1 MAGLGSYQTIRQNKE
16 IRLKKILI
24 FAQPPKPSIKMK
36 NVLVIYYSQSGQLE
50 EIARNIAKPFLNS
63 EEINVSFHEIK
74 LEKPF
79 PFPWDKDSFFDAF
92 PESFLQIPRELKP
105 VPEEIL
111 NTKFDLILFH
121 YQVWYLSPSIPV
133 NSFLKSNDAK
143 KLLNDTPVITIS
155 GSRNMWIMAQEKI
168 KTLLKEANAKLV
180 GNVALVDR
188 VGNLI
193 SVITIVEWMFS
204 GVKKKY
210 LGIFPLPGV
219 SDKDIQESDKFGE
232 LMFSAL
238 QENNLN
244 DLQPKLLTIGAV
256 KISPYLVT
264 VDRTANKIFNK
275 WSNLIYKHQNN
286 RKQLLKVFNV
296 YLFLAIWLIS
306 PIVYILHLITY
317 PFKLKTIKKET
328 RYYQGV

>member
-1 MAGLGSYQTIRQNKE
+1 
-16 IRLKKILI
+16 
-24 FAQPPKPSIKMK
+24 MK
-36 NVLVIYYSQSGQLE
+36 NVLVIYYTQSGQLE
-50 EIARNIAKPFLNS
+50 SIARSIAKPFLNS
-63 EEINVSFHEIK
+63 DEINVAFHEIQ

-92 PESFLQIPRELKP
+92 PESFLQIPTALKP
-105 VPEEIL
+105 VSEEVL
-111 NTKFDLILFH
+111 NTKYDLILFH
-121 YQVWYLSPSIPV
+121 YQVWYLSPSIPI
-133 NSFLKSNDAK
+133 NSFLKSDEGK
-143 KLLNDTPVITIS
+143 KLLSNTPVITIS

-168 KTLLKEANAKLV
+168 KILLRKANANLV

-232 LMFSAL
+232 IMFESL
-238 QENNLN
+238 QQNNYAE
-244 DLQPKLLTIGAV
+244 LQPKLVKAGAV
-256 KISPYLVT
+256 KISSYLVT
-264 VDRTANKIFNK
+264 VDKTANKIFNK
-275 WSNLIYKHQNN
+275 WSNLIYKNQKN
-286 RKQLLKVFNV
+286 RKKLLKVFNV

-317 PFKLKTIKKET
+317 PLKFKKIKKET
-328 RYYQGV
+328 QYYQGV

>member
-1 MAGLGSYQTIRQNKE
+1 
-16 IRLKKILI
+16 
-24 FAQPPKPSIKMK
+24 MK

-50 EIARNIAKPFLNS
+50 SIARNIAKPFLNS
-63 EEINVSFHEIK
+63 EEINLTFHEIQ

-79 PFPWDKDSFFDAF
+79 PFPWNKDSFFDAF
-92 PESFLQIPRELKP
+92 PESFLQIPTALKP

-111 NTKFDLILFH
+111 NTKFDLVLFH
-121 YQVWYLSPSIPV
+121 YQVWYLSPSIPI
-133 NSFLKSNDAK
+133 NSFLKSDDAK
-143 KLLNDTPVITIS
+143 KILNHTPVITIS
-155 GSRNMWIMAQEKI
+155 GSRNMWIIAQEKI
-168 KTLLKEANAKLV
+168 KVLLRKANANLV

-219 SDKDIQESDKFGE
+219 SEKDIQESSKFGE
-232 LMFSAL
+232 IMLDTL
-238 QENNLN
+238 QKNNLAQ
-244 DLQPKLLTIGAV
+244 LQPKLVNAGAV
-256 KISPYLVT
+256 KISSYLVT
-264 VDRTANKIFNK
+264 VDKTANKIFNK
-275 WSNLIYKHQNN
+275 WSNIIYKNQKN

-317 PFKLKTIKKET
+317 PLKLKKIKKET
-328 RYYQGV
+328 QYYQGV

>member
-1 MAGLGSYQTIRQNKE
+1 
-16 IRLKKILI
+16 
-24 FAQPPKPSIKMK
+24 MK
-36 NVLVIYYSQSGQLE
+36 NVLVIYYTQSGQLE
-50 EIARNIAKPFLNS
+50 SIAKNIAKPFLNS
-63 EEINVSFHEIK
+63 DEINLTFHEIQ

-79 PFPWDKDSFFDAF
+79 PFPWNKESFFDAF
-92 PESFLQIPRELKP
+92 PESFLQIPTALKP

-111 NTKFDLILFH
+111 NTKFDLVLFH
-121 YQVWYLSPSIPV
+121 YQVWYLSPSIPI
-133 NSFLKSNDAK
+133 NSFLKSDDAK
-143 KLLNDTPVITIS
+143 KILNNTPVITIS

-168 KTLLKEANAKLV
+168 KVLLRKANGKLV

-219 SDKDIQESDKFGE
+219 SEKDIQESSQFGE
-232 LMFSAL
+232 IMLDSL
-238 QENNLN
+238 QQNNLAQ
-244 DLQPKLLTIGAV
+244 LQPKLVDAGAV
-256 KISPYLVT
+256 KISSYLVT
-264 VDRTANKIFNK
+264 VDKTANKIFNK
-275 WSNLIYKHQNN
+275 WSNIIYKNQKN

-317 PFKLKTIKKET
+317 PLKLKSIKKET
-328 RYYQGV
+328 QYYQGV

>member
-1 MAGLGSYQTIRQNKE
+1 
-16 IRLKKILI
+16 
-24 FAQPPKPSIKMK
+24 MK
-36 NVLVIYYSQSGQLE
+36 NVLVIYYTQSGQLE
-50 EIARNIAKPFLNS
+50 SIAQNIAKPFLNS
-63 EEINVSFHEIK
+63 EEIKVTFHEIQ

-79 PFPWDKDSFFDAF
+79 PFPWDKTSFFDAF
-92 PESFLQIPRELKP
+92 PETFLQIPTELKP

-111 NTKFDLILFH
+111 NTKYDLILFH
-121 YQVWYLSPSIPV
+121 YQVWYLSPSIPI
-133 NSFLKSNDAK
+133 NSFLKSDSSK
-143 KLLNDTPVITIS
+143 KILNNTPVITIS

-168 KTLLKEANAKLV
+168 KVLLQEANAKLV

-210 LGIFPLPGV
+210 LSIFPLPGV
-219 SDKDIQESDKFGE
+219 SEKDIQESDKFGE
-232 LMFSAL
+232 VILSHFNQDTL
-238 QENNLN
+238 DE
-244 DLQPKLLTIGAV
+244 LQPKLVAIGGV

-264 VDRTANKIFNK
+264 VDKTANKIFNK
-275 WSNLIYKHQNN
+275 WSNLIYKNQKN
-286 RKQLLKVFNV
+286 RKKLLKLFYV

-317 PFKLKTIKKET
+317 PIKLKKIKKET
-328 RYYQGV
+328 QYYQGVQ

>member
-1 MAGLGSYQTIRQNKE
+1 
-16 IRLKKILI
+16 
-24 FAQPPKPSIKMK
+24 MK
-36 NVLVIYYSQSGQLE
+36 NVLVIYYTQSGQLE
-50 EIARNIAKPFLNS
+50 TIAQNIAKPFLNS
-63 EEINVSFHEIK
+63 EDIKVTFHEIK

-79 PFPWDKDSFFDAF
+79 PFPWDKASFFDAF
-92 PESFLQIPRELKP
+92 PESFLQIPTALKP
-105 VPEEIL
+105 VSEEIL
-111 NTKFDLILFH
+111 NTKFDLVLFH
-121 YQVWYLSPSIPV
+121 YQVWYLSPSIPI
-133 NSFLKSNDAK
+133 NSFLKSDEAK
-143 KLLNDTPVITIS
+143 KILNNTPVITIS

-168 KTLLKEANAKLV
+168 KVLLKEANAQLV

-219 SDKDIQESDKFGE
+219 SEKDITESSKFGE
-232 LMFSAL
+232 IILS
-238 QENNLN
+238 NLKQHN
-244 DLQPKLLTIGAV
+244 FDNLQPKLIAADAV

-264 VDRTANKIFNK
+264 VDKTANKIFNK
-275 WSNLIYKHQNN
+275 WSNLIYKNQKN

-317 PFKLKTIKKET
+317 PFKLKTIKKQT
-328 RYYQGV
+328 QYYQGV

>member
-1 MAGLGSYQTIRQNKE
+1 
-16 IRLKKILI
+16 
-24 FAQPPKPSIKMK
+24 MK

-50 EIARNIAKPFLNS
+50 SIARNIAKPFLNS
-63 EEINVSFHEIK
+63 DEINLTFHEIQ

-79 PFPWDKDSFFDAF
+79 PFPWNKESFFDAF
-92 PESFLQIPRELKP
+92 PESFLQIPTALKP

-111 NTKFDLILFH
+111 NTKFDLVLFH
-121 YQVWYLSPSIPV
+121 YQVWYLSPSIPI
-133 NSFLKSNDAK
+133 NSFLKSEDAK
-143 KLLNDTPVITIS
+143 KILNNTPVITIS

-168 KTLLKEANAKLV
+168 KVLLRKANANLV

-219 SDKDIQESDKFGE
+219 SEKDIQESSQFGE
-232 LMFSAL
+232 IMLDSL
-238 QENNLN
+238 QKDNLTQ
-244 DLQPKLLTIGAV
+244 LQPKLVEAGAV
-256 KISPYLVT
+256 KISSYLVT
-264 VDRTANKIFNK
+264 VDKTANKIFNK
-275 WSNLIYKHQNN
+275 WSNIIYKNQKK

-317 PFKLKTIKKET
+317 PLKLKSIKKET
-328 RYYQGV
+328 QYYQGV